1 MMLELFAQAGDV
13 AYSPEWWIRQFKE
26 NGFGSLLS
34 ALILY
39 LLYRYAPRVI
49 EGFVTATTATTESTI
64 ANKEAIAELVKTK
77 KAQDETLTRIA
88 STQEAAVSSASA
100 LVDLHA
106 SAAAREELVISR
118 ACDLVELVTLRV
130 APSLLDEVKGHTNAL
145 RTLAH
150 GRR

>member
-1 MMLELFAQAGDV
+1 MLELFAQAGDLTT
-13 AYSPEWWIRQFKE
+13 YSPEWWIRQFKE

-49 EGFVTATTATTESTI
+49 EGFVAATDATTQATTA
-64 ANKEAIAELVKTK
+64 NKDAIASLVEMK
-77 KAQDETLTRIA
+77 KVQDETLTRIA
-88 STQEAAVSSASA
+88 STQQAAVASANA

-106 SAAAREELVISR
+106 SAAAREEMVISR

-130 APSLLDEVKGHTNAL
+130 APGLLDEVRGHTNAL
-145 RTLAH
+145 RALAH
-150 GRR
+150 GKR

>member
-1 MMLELFAQAGDV
+1 MLELFAQAGDLTT
-13 AYSPEWWIRQFKE
+13 YSPEWWIRQFKE

-49 EGFVTATTATTESTI
+49 EGFLTATTATTESTI
-64 ANKEAIAELVKTK
+64 ANKQAIAQLVEMK
-77 KAQDETLTRIA
+77 KGQDETLTRIA
-88 STQEAAVSSASA
+88 STQQAAVSSASA

-106 SAAAREELVISR
+106 SAAAREELVIAR

-130 APSLLDEVKGHTNAL
+130 APGLLDEVKGHTSAL
-145 RTLAH
+145 RNLAH
-150 GRR
+150 GKR